1 MTARGEVMTKGNVK
15 ALLLG
20 AAFAAVATAAVAQ
33 SPYGNGPYGNG
44 GYVED
49 PPAYAYGPFENGEN
63 RDTAFGA
70 GGTAGLHPTGANV
83 GPGRAAMIHAN

>member
-1 MTARGEVMTKGNVK
+1 MTKRDIT

-20 AAFAAVATAAVAQ
+20 SALATVATAAVAQ
-33 SPYGNGPYGNG
+33 SPYGDRPYSYYG
-44 GYVED
+44 GYGGYGGD
-49 PPAYAYGPFENGEN
+49 APAYAYGAFENGEN

-83 GPGRAAMIHAN
+83 GPGRASMIHAN